1 MSSILTNFFCYYG
14 IEFPY
19 HTTGISVIDGGSLFL
34 KEERG
39 WLDVNQPHMLSIE
52 DPNNIA
58 NVSINLKIS
67 NFSNRL
73 IFSSL
78 CNLRMFL
85 KLHGIFSGYKL
96 FFIIVIINSLNIE
109 CWIK

>member
-58 NVSINLKIS
+58 NVSINI
-67 NFSNRL
+67 
-73 IFSSL
+73 
-78 CNLRMFL
+78 
-85 KLHGIFSGYKL
+85 
-96 FFIIVIINSLNIE
+96 
-109 CWIK
+109 